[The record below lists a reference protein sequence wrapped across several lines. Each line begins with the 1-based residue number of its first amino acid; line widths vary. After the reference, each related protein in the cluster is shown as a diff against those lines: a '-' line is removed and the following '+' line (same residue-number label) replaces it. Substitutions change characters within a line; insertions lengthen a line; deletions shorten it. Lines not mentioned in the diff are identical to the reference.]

1 MKKPPT
7 ERDAASLSPALR
19 RYFFFTAAVT
29 GAAIMIVEILGAKM
43 LAPYFGTSHFVWT
56 AQIAV
61 TLVALAA
68 GYYAGG
74 RLVDHL
80 PRARILYVCI
90 LAAAVYLAFSVV
102 FVEPMSLSCMKLNLA
117 AGALLTSTFLYFIP
131 LGLLAMVGPFAVRV
145 LTESVHRVGGNVG
158 RLTAVST
165 LGSFLGTVLIG
176 YVLIPLL
183 ANSLSMYLTSGL
195 LAAVS
200 LGYFVLHDRRGT
212 LKPLGITV
220 FIIAGIVCLAE
231 VRRQD
236 ALALAGGEILFEGN
250 SNFGQLQV
258 VQVKDTRQL
267 YYFNDGLLQNTYD
280 ADAKRSISP
289 FTYLLHGL
297 ARAYTAEIKD
307 VLCIGMGVGIVPMTF
322 AREGASVDVVEIN
335 PDVVPVARRFF
346 DCEPERFRLHV
357 ADGRQFLHGLDRK
370 YDAIVLDA
378 FLGDSSP
385 GHLMT
390 REAFAAMQAALKPGG
405 TLVINTFGEYQEGR
419 DFSSASI
426 EKTLRAVFRSVR
438 IHGEG
443 AGNGN
448 VYYVASDLDAL
459 KTLRG
464 FDHEAVHPAVRI
476 RAMEAF
482 EQQLPSLVERGL
494 GIVLS
499 DDYNPVEFYD
509 AVNREDF
516 RRRTVG
522 WLRRL

>member
-1 MKKPPT
+1 VKKPT
-7 ERDAASLSPALR
+7 IERDAASLSPSLR
-19 RYFFFTAAVT
+19 RYFYFTAAVT

-43 LAPYFGTSHFVWT
+43 LAPFFGTSHFVWT

-61 TLVALAA
+61 TLVGLAA

-74 RLVDHL
+74 RLVDLL
-80 PRARILYVCI
+80 PRARLLFLCI
-90 LAAAVYLAFSVV
+90 LAAAVYLGFSVV
-102 FVEPMSLSCMKLNLA
+102 FVESMSLSFLKLNLA
-117 AGALLTSTFLYFIP
+117 AGALLTSTFLYFVP

-165 LGSFLGTVLIG
+165 LGSFLGTMLIG

-183 ANSLSMYLTSGL
+183 PNSLSMYSTSGL

-200 LGYFVLHDRRGT
+200 LGYFVLHDRRG
-212 LKPLGITV
+212 PLNSAAVALFV
-220 FIIAGIVCLAE
+220 FAGLICLAE
-231 VRRQD
+231 VRRHD
-236 ALALAGGEILFEGN
+236 AIAHVKVDVLFEGN

-258 VQVKDTRQL
+258 VQLKETRQL

-280 ADAKRSISP
+280 ADAKKSISP
-289 FTYLLHGL
+289 FSYLLHGL
-297 ARAYTAEIKD
+297 ARAYTAEIKEA
-307 VLCIGMGVGIVPMTF
+307 LCIGMGVGIVPMTF
-322 AREGASVDVVEIN
+322 VQEGAAVDVVEIN
-335 PDVVPVARRFF
+335 PAIVPVARRFF

-357 ADGRQFLHGLDRK
+357 GDGRQFLHGLDRK

-390 REAFAAMQAALKPGG
+390 REAFAAMRAALNPGG
-405 TLVINTFGEYQEGR
+405 TLVVNTFGEYEEGR
-419 DFSSASI
+419 EFASASI
-426 EKTLRAVFRSVR
+426 ERTLRAVFRSVR

-443 AGNGN
+443 VGNGN
-448 VYYVASDLDAL
+448 VYYAASDREEL

-464 FDHEAVHPAVRI
+464 FDHETVHPSIRI

-482 EQQLPSLVERGL
+482 EQQLPSLVEKGR
-494 GIVLS
+494 GIVLR
-499 DDYNPVEFYD
+499 DDYNPVDFYD
-509 AVNREDF
+509 AANREES
-516 RRRTVG
+516 RRRTVE
-522 WLRRL
+522 WLQRM